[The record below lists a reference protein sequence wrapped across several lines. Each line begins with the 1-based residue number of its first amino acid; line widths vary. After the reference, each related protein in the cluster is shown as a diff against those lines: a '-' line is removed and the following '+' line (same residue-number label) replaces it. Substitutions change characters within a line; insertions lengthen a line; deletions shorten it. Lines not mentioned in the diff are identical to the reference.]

1 MTSKLLPFLPYSR
14 QNIQDSDIS
23 SVFDVLLI
31 PLITQGPVVPRF
43 EQAVAEK
50 VGSKYAVALNSATSA
65 LHLACLAL
73 GLGPGDRLWTSS
85 TSFVASANCALYC
98 GADVDFVDIN
108 PRTGLMCVDAL
119 LQKLIAAERNGC
131 LPKIVIPV
139 HLTGSSCDL
148 QSIASLAAR
157 YNFSIVEDASHA
169 IGGKYYGSYVGSC
182 SFSDITV
189 FSFHP
194 VKIITAGEG
203 GMAVTNNIELAQRM
217 TDLRSHGITKDSS
230 RFHLQSPGPWG
241 YEQQSL
247 GFNYRMNDIQAALG
261 LSQLSRLD
269 LIVKERNA
277 LFDSYRL
284 LLKDFP
290 VRLLEIPRDVM
301 SSVHLC
307 VIRLLDHDPKLHLE
321 LFCRFREVAI
331 GVQLHYS
338 PIHLQ
343 PYYRGLGFCEGQFPH
358 SEAYALSAL
367 SLPLFPGISSFELD
381 RVFDVLA
388 SQNFGG
394 FIK

>member
-1 MTSKLLPFLPYSR
+1 MTSSLLPFLPYSR
-14 QNIQDSDIS
+14 QNIHDSDIS
-23 SVFDVLLI
+23 AVVDVLRS

-43 EQAVAEK
+43 ELAIAEK
-50 VGSKYAVALNSATSA
+50 VGSKYAVAVNSATSA

-108 PRTGLMCVDAL
+108 PRTGLMCVDSL
-119 LQKLIAAERNGC
+119 SQKLIFAEKNGC
-131 LPKIVIPV
+131 LPKIVVPV

-157 YNFSIVEDASHA
+157 YSFSIIEDASHA
-169 IGGKYYGSYVGSC
+169 IGGKYLGSYVGNC

-194 VKIITAGEG
+194 VKIITSGEG

-217 TDLRSHGITKDSS
+217 ADLRSHGITKDSS
-230 RFHLQSPGPWG
+230 RFLLQSPGPWG

-269 LIVKERNA
+269 MIVKERNE

-284 LLKDFP
+284 CLKDFP
-290 VRLLEIPRDVM
+290 VHLLEIPKDVM

-307 VIRLLDHDPKLHLE
+307 VIRLLEHDPKLHLE
-321 LFCRFREVAI
+321 LFRRFREVAI
-331 GVQLHYS
+331 GVQLHYA

-358 SEAYALSAL
+358 SEEYALSAL
-367 SLPLFPGISSFELD
+367 SLPLFPGISSSELN
-381 RVFDVLA
+381 RVLEVLV
-388 SQNFGG
+388 SQNFKG